1 MAGNTDCTVHVPT
14 CTTTSPCPSSIAA
27 SGYGAAS
34 TSSEEHDGAGAVQP
48 LLPYG
53 SGASHTR
60 ARALRPPASGTS
72 RGGRA
77 GSRDGPAAAEGG
89 GGREGRASG
98 SSAVAAASASAAAAS
113 AAAAA
118 AVGPEARAAGGG
130 EVVAEGREGSWAA
143 RRASWS

>member
-1 MAGNTDCTVHVPT
+1 MA
-14 CTTTSPCPSSIAA
+14 S

-34 TSSEEHDGAGAVQP
+34 TSSEEHDGAGAVRP

-53 SGASHTR
+53 CGASHTR

-77 GSRDGPAAAEGG
+77 GSREGPAAAEGG

-118 AVGPEARAAGGG
+118 VGAEEQEADDVGA
-130 EVVAEGREGSWAA
+130 VAEVRVGSWAA
-143 RRASWS
+143 SRASWS